1 LVITDGD
8 DRKAA
13 ANMGKIF
20 EYGLDAPQPGTLLL
34 SAVAAFLYLFMVAGK
49 PSARRTGV
57 KTLSVAL
64 LAVLCVLVDG
74 PLVLTL
80 ALLACAAGD
89 AFLAQDDERAFL
101 PGLLAFLVGHVLFV
115 IVFVSR
121 GNLDLIMGQPW
132 RIVLGVVIILAALEM
147 GRRLLPVAGEL
158 RIPVAIYIVVIVAMA
173 LSALAVPGWG
183 VAVGAALFMAS
194 DTVLAAQ
201 KFLLAP
207 ERSPYL
213 RASFV
218 WISYYLA
225 QLLMTLSVLALV

>member
-1 LVITDGD
+1 
-8 DRKAA
+8 
-13 ANMGKIF
+13 MGKIF

-74 PLVLTL
+74 PLV
-80 ALLACAAGD
+80 
-89 AFLAQDDERAFL
+89 
-101 PGLLAFLVGHVLFV
+101 
-115 IVFVSR
+115 
-121 GNLDLIMGQPW
+121 
-132 RIVLGVVIILAALEM
+132 
-147 GRRLLPVAGEL
+147 
-158 RIPVAIYIVVIVAMA
+158 PVAIYIVVIVAMA